1 MRPPSSCSTPPACS
15 CTRAAPDPAAWDDA
29 GVSGEP
35 KPRSERRPST
45 AALLR
50 AAIDARPETDTRPWS
65 EFAQEFADRH
75 GLASVGSVQV
85 QISRILRERGAV
97 EPRRPRPQG
106 DRVPPRLGVLTEAL
120 LAASGAGSLEAA
132 LDSARAGTEPP
143 SDVAVELAAAIA
155 LRAEGD
161 RALATRLAAA
171 RRRLGKGAP

>member
-1 MRPPSSCSTPPACS
+1 MS
-15 CTRAAPDPAAWDDA
+15 
-29 GVSGEP
+29 E
-35 KPRSERRPST
+35 KPRQRKTST

-50 AAIDARPETDTRPWS
+50 AAMDARPETDTRPWS
-65 EFAQEFADRH
+65 EFAQEFAEQQ

-106 DRVPPRLGVLTEAL
+106 DRVPPRLLPLTEAL

-143 SDVAVELAAAIA
+143 SDAAIDLAAAIA
-155 LRAEGD
+155 VRAEAD
-161 RALATRLAAA
+161 PALAKRLAAA
-171 RRRLGKGAP
+171 RRRA

>member
-1 MRPPSSCSTPPACS
+1 MTGASKKRT
-15 CTRAAPDPAAWDDA
+15 
-29 GVSGEP
+29 
-35 KPRSERRPST
+35 ST

-65 EFAQEFADRH
+65 EFAQEFAEQQ

-106 DRVPPRLGVLTEAL
+106 DRVPPRLTPLTEAL

-132 LDSARAGTEPP
+132 LDIATTGIEPP
-143 SDVAVELAAAIA
+143 SDTAIA
-155 LRAEGD
+155 LATAIVARAD
-161 RALATRLAAA
+161 TDAALAKRLATA
-171 RRRLGKGAP
+171 RRQHGRGRA

>member
-1 MRPPSSCSTPPACS
+1 MTGASKKRT
-15 CTRAAPDPAAWDDA
+15 
-29 GVSGEP
+29 
-35 KPRSERRPST
+35 ST

-65 EFAQEFADRH
+65 EFAQEFAEQQ

-106 DRVPPRLGVLTEAL
+106 DRVPPRLTPLTEAL

-132 LDSARAGTEPP
+132 LDIATTGIEPP
-143 SDVAVELAAAIA
+143 SDTAIALAAAIVA
-155 LRAEGD
+155 RAD
-161 RALATRLAAA
+161 TDAALAKRLATA
-171 RRRLGKGAP
+171 RRQHGRGRA